1 MTKKDILNRMSRKLG
16 NMHMEAIAT
25 GDTNTAL
32 NINELLALLSI
43 IRQLDDYPTPNEE
56 QFSKGDR

>member
-43 IRQLDDYPTPNEE
+43 YRGDDYPTPNEE
-56 QFSKGDR
+56 QFSRGDE